1 MKLDRFS
8 AQNVAADFF
17 RSVPPGAAV
26 EVVRV
31 GDTIK
36 LTCPKIIKPKRRRR
50 KAVAKPKPVIER
62 ENDGSEEGRA
72 ENAER
77 PREDGSDTS
86 GDSVSLTDV

>member
-62 ENDGSEEGRA
+62 ENDGSEEDSQRD
-72 ENAER
+72 
-77 PREDGSDTS
+77 DGTDTRGIGIS
-86 GDSVSLTDV
+86 TEGIQGHE